1 MFGVSAREALSMR
14 DSNIT
19 PILLALLIAAA
30 PATAL
35 AHGHGGGGHHGS
47 GHPGG
52 FAFVPVPIFAPRFG
66 PPGAFVPGIGPP
78 GAFVPVAPI
87 VRWGPPDPFSRPWG
101 GPGPPQVGVFG
112 WPSPVG
118 VVSPDMTRSEAAR
131 ESDLDQQIGA
141 LPPPPPD
148 AGAAPPGDSSSGED
162 DSGWQPL

>member
-1 MFGVSAREALSMR
+1 MR
-14 DSNIT
+14 DSSIP

-47 GHPGG
+47 GSLGG
-52 FAFVPVPIFAPRFG
+52 FAFVPIFAPRIG
-66 PPGAFVPGIGPP
+66 SPGGLGFVPIFTPGIGPP

-87 VRWGPPDPFSRPWG
+87 RRWGPPDPLGGSWG
-101 GPGPPQVGVFG
+101 GPGAPPVGIYG

-118 VVSPDMTRSEAAR
+118 VAAPDMTRSEAAR

-148 AGAAPPGDSSSGED
+148 AGAAHPGDSSSGED